1 MTTSRRVPRS
11 ATCSRATSAPNAE
24 NDKTTTQK
32 RCQRFARGVA
42 DMHAT
47 VGKCRCVA
55 AIGIHARPKHL
66 VGGLIARIA

>member
-1 MTTSRRVPRS
+1 
-11 ATCSRATSAPNAE
+11 
-24 NDKTTTQK
+24 
-32 RCQRFARGVA
+32 
-42 DMHAT
+42 MHAT